1 MAFGSIIIQGNIIS
15 SEIINKIRNDDEKFQ
30 TSGDFAL
37 DRKTAVR
44 DEIGVAW
51 NAAKAHYTAFTLR
64 AARLLE
70 GNTGA
75 SETRNSWMIP
85 LLRILGYD
93 VEKAQAFIH
102 PDTAKS
108 YAISHIAANLHSFP
122 IHIMGLNDDLDR
134 RRESGG
140 PRLGPHALVQE
151 YLNNTEH
158 TYALVTNGR
167 YLRLL
172 RDATRLVRLSY
183 LEFNLE
189 KMMEE
194 ELYADFAIFFRL
206 LHATRMPKNSDETEN
221 SPIEYYHQ
229 QSLATGSRIR
239 ANLSKAVE
247 QSILDLANGFLS
259 HPRNDDLRQE
269 IAQGIMK
276 PAAFYGE
283 QLQLIYRILFLI
295 VIEERNLVYA
305 ETKDEELQRQCKLYD
320 DYYSIERLRKLAA
333 KLHSVDGRKHD
344 LWQGLKATFR
354 LFEDGFYGERL
365 GIKPLGSG
373 IFSSIA
379 LGKLPTLSLSN
390 ESLLTVIRRLTFF
403 ENEQKQQ
410 VRVNYSDLDVEEFGS
425 VYEGLL
431 EYDAEF
437 REINGTTQ
445 FTFKVGK
452 KRGESGAHY
461 TPEELVKPLIKYSL
475 DYVIEE
481 KLTVPNP
488 EQALLSIRVCD
499 VACGSGHI
507 LLSAARKIAI
517 ELARVRTNED
527 QPSPTA
533 MRHALRDVIRTSI
546 YGVDKNPLAVD
557 LCKVALWLEAH
568 NPGEPLNFLDHH
580 IKCGDAIVGLAHQ
593 DELFK
598 GIADEAFKALPGD
611 DKLIASALAK
621 RNKAERKQREAETGS
636 LGLQLMLGANHD
648 VMQKMEQL
656 MIQLQTFNAL
666 PEHTPE
672 EIEAK
677 AKAYRNLQHGKALH
691 TLKLLADIQV
701 MQFFVP
707 KTHEHKE
714 AIVTDKAYF
723 SYLRGGQSA
732 PFALEVDVFNHS
744 LSHRFFHWFLEFP
757 EVFAEQA
764 KSEVLANTGFDV
776 ILGNP
781 PFLGGQKLSGTY
793 GNAYLEYLKYS
804 YAPIGAVDLV
814 TYFFRRIF
822 TLIRE
827 KGFQSLI
834 STNTIAQGSTRE
846 GGLDVIVNQGGTI
859 NHAVRSMK
867 WPGIAAVEVALVTI
881 TMQHWTR
888 KFILAGKEVSTITPY
903 LDDSATVGNP
913 YPLKQNE
920 GKSFIGS
927 YVLGKGF
934 VLEPHEA
941 ETLIRKNPKNKDVLF
956 PYLNGDD
963 LNTNPDQAPSRWV
976 INFFDW
982 PEEKCRD
989 EYPDCYTILERLVKP
1004 ERQRW
1009 KKDDAGNDIGGE
1021 YALRK
1026 PLPQK
1031 WWIYG
1036 EKRPGLYHMI
1046 VSMEKVLVVPLVSKY
1061 TAIDIAPSQIVF
1073 MHKLAVIVINSY
1085 QVFEILN
1092 STIHNIWSWK
1102 YSSTLGS
1109 GTLNYSPTD
1118 CFETFPFP
1126 QNLTQSQEQQLE
1138 HLGENYHELRRQLM
1152 LAVQLGLTKTYNL
1165 FHTKLLR
1172 PIAPEEE
1179 QLDDK
1184 ALQKLFGKDAAHLNK
1199 HLAKTSG
1206 TIPFNEAVSGILK
1219 LRDLHVQMDNTVLE
1233 VYGWSDIKLRHDF
1246 YEVEYL
1252 PENDRIRYTIHP
1264 DARREIL
1271 KRLLELNHEVHE
1283 KEIAN
1288 GLWEKKVSPN
1298 RNNSLKKNIK
1308 SLKETQSH
1316 YGQFFDDI

>member
-1 MAFGSIIIQGNIIS
+1 MAFSSIIIQGNIIS

-30 TSGDFAL
+30 TPGDFAL

-51 NAAKAHYTAFTLR
+51 NAAKAHYMAFTLR
-64 AARLLE
+64 ATRL
-70 GNTGA
+70 NQSDSGA

-93 VEKAQAFIH
+93 VEKAQAFVQ
-102 PDTAKS
+102 PDTGKS
-108 YAISHIAANLHSFP
+108 YAISHVAANLNSFP

-194 ELYADFAIFFRL
+194 ELYADFALLFRL
-206 LHATRMPKNSDETEN
+206 LHATRMPKNPDETEN

-259 HPRNDDLRQE
+259 HQRNNDLRQD

-276 PAAFYGE
+276 PADFYGE

-305 ETKDEELQRQCKLYD
+305 ETKDEELQRQRKLYY
-320 DYYSIERLRKLAA
+320 DYYSIEHLRKLAA

-344 LWQGLKATFR
+344 LWQGLQATFR

-373 IFSSIA
+373 IFNSIA

-390 ESLLTVIRRLTFF
+390 ESLLKVIRRLTFF

-445 FTFKVGK
+445 FTFKEGK

-481 KLTVPNP
+481 KLTTPNP

-527 QPSPTA
+527 QPSPTSL
-533 MRHALRDVIRTSI
+533 RHALRDVIRTCI

-593 DELFK
+593 EELYK

-611 DKLIASALAK
+611 DKLIASAMAK

-648 VMQKMEQL
+648 VMLKMEQL
-656 MIQLQTFNAL
+656 MAQLQTFNAL

-691 TLKLLADIQV
+691 TLKLLADMQV

-723 SYLRGGQSA
+723 SYLRGGQA
-732 PFALEVDVFNHS
+732 VPFPLEVDVFHQAD
-744 LSHRFFHWFLEFP
+744 SHRFFHWFLEFP
-757 EVFAEQA
+757 EVFAEQS
-764 KSEVLANTGFDV
+764 KDDGFANTGFDV

-781 PFLGGQKLSGTY
+781 PFLGNRKLSGTY
-793 GNAYLEYLKYS
+793 GNAYLEYLKHA

-814 TYFFRRIF
+814 TYFFRRVF
-822 TLIRE
+822 TLIRN

-834 STNTIAQGSTRE
+834 STNTIAQGDARE
-846 GGLDVIVNQGGTI
+846 GGLDVIVRLGGTI
-859 NHAVRSMK
+859 NHAVRCMK

-881 TMQHWTR
+881 TKQPWAG
-888 KFILAGKEVSTITPY
+888 KFILAGKEVSAITPY
-903 LDDSATVGNP
+903 LDDSATTGGNP
-913 YPLKQNE
+913 SPLKQNE
-920 GKSFIGS
+920 GMSFQGS
-927 YVLGKGF
+927 IVLGKGF
-934 VLEPHEA
+934 VLEPQEA
-941 ETLIRKNPKNKDVLF
+941 EVLIRKNAKNKDVLF

-963 LNTNPDQAPSRWV
+963 LNTNPDQTPNRWV
-976 INFFDW
+976 INFFDL
-982 PEEKCRD
+982 PEDQCRN
-989 EYPDCYTILERLVKP
+989 EYPDCYSILERFVKP

-1009 KKDDAGNDIGGE
+1009 KKDDAGNDIVGE
-1021 YALRK
+1021 LALRK

-1031 WWIYG
+1031 WWIYAD
-1036 EKRPGLYHMI
+1036 KRPALYRAIANMDR
-1046 VSMEKVLVVPLVSKY
+1046 VLVIPRVTKY
-1061 TAIDIAPSQIVF
+1061 
-1073 MHKLAVIVINSY
+1073 
-1085 QVFEILN
+1085 
-1092 STIHNIWSWK
+1092 
-1102 YSSTLGS
+1102 
-1109 GTLNYSPTD
+1109 
-1118 CFETFPFP
+1118 
-1126 QNLTQSQEQQLE
+1126 
-1138 HLGENYHELRRQLM
+1138 
-1152 LAVQLGLTKTYNL
+1152 
-1165 FHTKLLR
+1165 
-1172 PIAPEEE
+1172 
-1179 QLDDK
+1179 
-1184 ALQKLFGKDAAHLNK
+1184 
-1199 HLAKTSG
+1199 
-1206 TIPFNEAVSGILK
+1206 
-1219 LRDLHVQMDNTVLE
+1219 
-1233 VYGWSDIKLRHDF
+1233 
-1246 YEVEYL
+1246 
-1252 PENDRIRYTIHP
+1252 
-1264 DARREIL
+1264 
-1271 KRLLELNHEVHE
+1271 
-1283 KEIAN
+1283 
-1288 GLWEKKVSPN
+1288 VSPKLSYSKN
-1298 RNNSLKKNIK
+1298 GTSFKHRNTKKKGNK
-1308 SLKETQSH
+1308 AKL
-1316 YGQFFDDI
+1316 

>member
-1 MAFGSIIIQGNIIS
+1 MAFSSITIQGNIIS

-30 TSGDFAL
+30 TPGDFAL

-51 NAAKAHYTAFTLR
+51 SAAKAHYTAFTLR
-64 AARLLE
+64 AARL
-70 GNTGA
+70 NQSDSGA

-93 VEKAQAFIH
+93 VEKAQAFVQ
-102 PDTAKS
+102 PDTGKS
-108 YAISHIAANLHSFP
+108 YAISHVAANLHSFP

-194 ELYADFAIFFRL
+194 ELYADFAILFRL
-206 LHATRMPKNSDETEN
+206 LHATRMPKNPDETEN

-276 PAAFYGE
+276 PADFYGE

-305 ETKDEELQRQCKLYD
+305 ETKDEELQRQRKLYY

-390 ESLLTVIRRLTFF
+390 ESLLKVIRRLTFF

-437 REINGTTQ
+437 REINGKTQ
-445 FTFKVGK
+445 FTFKEGK

-481 KLTVPNP
+481 KLTAPNP
-488 EQALLSIRVCD
+488 EQALLSIKVCD

-533 MRHALRDVIRTSI
+533 LRHALRDVIRICI

-593 DELFK
+593 EELYK

-611 DKLIASALAK
+611 DKLIASAMAK

-648 VMQKMEQL
+648 VMHKMEQL

-691 TLKLLADIQV
+691 TLKLLADMQV

-707 KTHEHKE
+707 KTHEHRE
-714 AIVTDKAYF
+714 SIVTDKAYF
-723 SYLRGGQSA
+723 SYLRGGQA
-732 PFALEVDVFNHS
+732 VPFALEVDVFNQS
-744 LSHRFFHWFLEFP
+744 SSHHFFHWFLEFP
-757 EVFAEQA
+757 EVFAS
-764 KSEVLANTGFDV
+764 KSMGDDHTINGFDV

-781 PFLGGQKLSGTY
+781 PYLGGKRISGY
-793 GNAYLEYLKYS
+793 FGDQYLNAIKY
-804 YAPIGAVDLV
+804 
-814 TYFFRRIF
+814 YF
-822 TLIRE
+822 
-827 KGFQSLI
+827 SP
-834 STNTIAQGSTRE
+834 SE
-846 GGLDVIVNQGGTI
+846 GGLDFVVYFIRRIYDLQKEKGFLSIITTNTISQGDSRRGGLEFLLNNRAEIVYVADNI
-859 NHAVRSMK
+859 S
-867 WPGIAAVEVALVTI
+867 WPGKANVKI
-881 TMQHWTR
+881 TLLSLHKGRWLSAR
-888 KFILAGKEVSTITPY
+888 ILNNKSVKFISIYFEDSNDLAPY
-903 LDDSATVGNP
+903 TLNKNLELA
-913 YPLKQNE
+913 YC
-920 GKSFIGS
+920 GS
-927 YVLGKGF
+927 VLSGEGF
-934 VLEPHEA
+934 VLTKEEA
-941 ETLIRKNPKNKDVLF
+941 NNYLQVEQNNLIIKPYMNGGDLNSTVNQTAKRFVIDFKNLDYEAASKYQDCFELVKNK
-956 PYLNGDD
+956 
-963 LNTNPDQAPSRWV
+963 
-976 INFFDW
+976 
-982 PEEKCRD
+982 
-989 EYPDCYTILERLVKP
+989 VKP
-1004 ERQRW
+1004 ERDKVKRKIYRDNWWQFAEKAVSLYEKIKGNEFVLAAARTSKTLAFARISAHYVFSANLTVFPSDSFVFFAVLHSNIHSAWAW
-1009 KKDDAGNDIGGE
+1009 KYGTTLKSD
-1021 YALRK
+1021 L
-1026 PLPQK
+1026 
-1031 WWIYG
+1031 IY
-1036 EKRPGLYHMI
+1036 
-1046 VSMEKVLVVPLVSKY
+1046 
-1061 TAIDIAPSQIVF
+1061 APSDIINNYPFLEFLENSNVF
-1073 MHKLAVIVINSY
+1073 R
-1085 QVFEILN
+1085 
-1092 STIHNIWSWK
+1092 
-1102 YSSTLGS
+1102 
-1109 GTLNYSPTD
+1109 
-1118 CFETFPFP
+1118 
-1126 QNLTQSQEQQLE
+1126 LTN
-1138 HLGENYHELRRQLM
+1138 LGEIYHEHRKQLM
-1152 LAVQLGLTKTYNL
+1152 LTIQLGLTKTYNL
-1165 FHTKLLR
+1165 FHARLLR
-1172 PIAPEEE
+1172 QVTPEEE
-1179 QLDDK
+1179 QLDDEK
-1184 ALQKLFGKDAAHLNK
+1184 AFQKLLGKDAAHLRK
-1199 HLAKTSG
+1199 HLAKTPS
-1206 TIPFNEAVSGILK
+1206 TIPFNEAVTGILK
-1219 LRDLHVQMDNTVLE
+1219 LRDLHVQMDNAVLE
-1233 VYGWSDIKLRHDF
+1233 AYGWSDINLHNDF

-1252 PENDRIRYTIHP
+1252 PENDRVRYTIHP

-1271 KRLLELNHEVHE
+1271 KRLLELNHEIHE
-1283 KEIAN
+1283 REVAE
-1288 GLWEKKVSPN
+1288 GLWEKKGK
-1298 RNNSLKKNIK
+1298 RTEKARDC
-1308 SLKETQSH
+1308 ETEIN
-1316 YGQFFDDI
+1316 GQIGFEL

>member
-1 MAFGSIIIQGNIIS
+1 MAFSSIIIQGNIIS

-30 TSGDFAL
+30 TPGDFAL

-51 NAAKAHYTAFTLR
+51 NAAKAHYMAFTLR
-64 AARLLE
+64 AARLNLSDS
-70 GNTGA
+70 GA

-305 ETKDEELQRQCKLYD
+305 KTKVEELQRQRKLYY

-344 LWQGLKATFR
+344 LWQGLQATFR

-390 ESLLTVIRRLTFF
+390 ESLLKVIRRLTFF

-437 REINGTTQ
+437 IEINGTTQ
-445 FTFKVGK
+445 FTFKEGK

-481 KLTVPNP
+481 KLTAPNP

-533 MRHALRDVIRTSI
+533 TRHALRDVIRICI

-593 DELFK
+593 EELYK

-611 DKLIASALAK
+611 DKLIASAMAK

-691 TLKLLADIQV
+691 TLKLLADMQV

-707 KTHEHKE
+707 KTHEHKGS
-714 AIVTDKAYF
+714 IVTDKAYF
-723 SYLRGGQSA
+723 SYLRGGQA
-732 PFALEVDVFNHS
+732 VPFALEVDVFNHS
-744 LSHRFFHWFLEFP
+744 SSHRFFHWFLEFP
-757 EVFAEQA
+757 EVFAEQS
-764 KSEVLANTGFDV
+764 KGDELTNTGFDV

-781 PFLGGQKLSGTY
+781 PFLGGQKLSGAY

-814 TYFFRRIF
+814 TYFFRCIYS
-822 TLIRE
+822 LIKD

-834 STNTIAQGSTRE
+834 STNTIAQGSARE

-881 TMQHWTR
+881 TKQQWTR

-920 GKSFIGS
+920 GKSFQGS
-927 YVLGKGF
+927 IVLGKGF
-934 VLEPHEA
+934 VLEQHEA
-941 ETLIRKNPKNKDVLF
+941 EALIRKNPKNSDVLF

-963 LNTNPDQAPSRWV
+963 LNNNPNQSPSRWV

-982 PEEKCRD
+982 PEEKCRN
-989 EYPDCYTILERLVKP
+989 EYSDCFDIVERLVKP
-1004 ERQRW
+1004 ERMSYDEKKNSWNKSVKENWW
-1009 KKDDAGNDIGGE
+1009 KFGAW
-1021 YALRK
+1021 RK
-1026 PLPQK
+1026 
-1031 WWIYG
+1031 
-1036 EKRPGLYHMI
+1036 GLEEASNGIDRMLTNSI
-1046 VSMEKVLVVPLVSKY
+1046 VSKY
-1061 TAIDIAPSQIVF
+1061 CGFVFEPIGIVF
-1073 MHKLAVIVINSY
+1073 SHRNAVFPVENYKAPVLMSS
-1085 QVFEILN
+1085 L
-1092 STIHNIWSWK
+1092 HNEWTWRAT
-1102 YSSTLGS
+1102 STLEGRI
-1109 GTLNYSPTD
+1109 NYSTSD
-1118 CFETFPFP
+1118 VLLTFPFP
-1126 QNLTQSQEQQLE
+1126 QEISQSQAQQLE
-1138 HLGENYHELRRQLM
+1138 HLGESYHEHRRQLM
-1152 LAVQLGLTKTYNL
+1152 LAIQLGLTKTYNL

-1184 ALQKLFGKDAAHLNK
+1184 ALQKLLGKDAAHLHK
-1199 HLAKTSG
+1199 HLAKTPG
-1206 TIPFNEAVSGILK
+1206 TTPFNEAVSGILK
-1219 LRDLHVQMDNTVLE
+1219 LRDLHIQMDKAVLE
-1233 VYGWSDIKLRHDF
+1233 AYGWSDINLHQDF

-1252 PENDRIRYTIHP
+1252 PENDRVRYTIHP

-1271 KRLLELNHEVHE
+1271 KRLLELNHKIHEQEVVD
-1283 KEIAN
+1283 
-1288 GLWEKKVSPN
+1288 GLFEKKG
-1298 RNNSLKKNIK
+1298 K
-1308 SLKETQSH
+1308 SKEKAAKTAESSQI
-1316 YGQFFDDI
+1316 GFEI

>member
-1 MAFGSIIIQGNIIS
+1 MAFSSIIIQGNIIS

-30 TSGDFAL
+30 TPADFAL

-51 NAAKAHYTAFTLR
+51 NAAKAHYMAFTLR
-64 AARLLE
+64 AARL
-70 GNTGA
+70 NQTDSGA

-93 VEKAQAFIH
+93 VEKAQAFVQ
-102 PDTAKS
+102 PDTGKS
-108 YAISHIAANLHSFP
+108 YAISHVAANLHSFP

-194 ELYADFAIFFRL
+194 ELYADFALLFRL
-206 LHATRMPKNSDETEN
+206 LHATRMPKNPDEIEN

-276 PAAFYGE
+276 PADFYGE

-305 ETKDEELQRQCKLYD
+305 ETKDEELQRQRKLYY

-390 ESLLTVIRRLTFF
+390 ESLLKVIRRLTFF

-437 REINGTTQ
+437 REINGKTQ
-445 FTFKVGK
+445 FTFKEGK

-481 KLTVPNP
+481 KLTAPNP
-488 EQALLSIRVCD
+488 EQALLSIKVCD

-533 MRHALRDVIRTSI
+533 TRHALRDVIRICI

-593 DELFK
+593 EELYK

-611 DKLIASALAK
+611 DKLIASAMAK

-648 VMQKMEQL
+648 VMLKMEQL
-656 MIQLQTFNAL
+656 MAQLQTFNAL

-691 TLKLLADIQV
+691 TLKLLADMQV

-707 KTHEHKE
+707 KTHEYRE
-714 AIVTDKAYF
+714 SIVTDKAYF
-723 SYLRGGQSA
+723 SYLRGGQA
-732 PFALEVDVFNHS
+732 VPFALEVDVFHQAD
-744 LSHRFFHWFLEFP
+744 SHRFFHWFLEFP
-757 EVFAEQA
+757 EVFAVQS
-764 KSEVLANTGFDV
+764 KGDGLANTGFDV

-781 PFLGGQKLSGTY
+781 PFLGNRKLSGTY
-793 GNAYLEYLKYS
+793 GNAYLEYLKH
-804 YAPIGAVDLV
+804 AFTPIGAVDLV

-834 STNTIAQGSTRE
+834 STNTIAQGDARE
-846 GGLDVIVNQGGTI
+846 GGLDVIVRQGGSI

-881 TMQHWTR
+881 TSQKWTG
-888 KFILAGKEVSTITPY
+888 KFYLADKEVSTITPY

-920 GKSFIGS
+920 GKSFQGS
-927 YVLGKGF
+927 IVLGKGF
-934 VLEPHEA
+934 VLEP
-941 ETLIRKNPKNKDVLF
+941 K
-956 PYLNGDD
+956 
-963 LNTNPDQAPSRWV
+963 
-976 INFFDW
+976 
-982 PEEKCRD
+982 
-989 EYPDCYTILERLVKP
+989 
-1004 ERQRW
+1004 
-1009 KKDDAGNDIGGE
+1009 
-1021 YALRK
+1021 
-1026 PLPQK
+1026 
-1031 WWIYG
+1031 
-1036 EKRPGLYHMI
+1036 
-1046 VSMEKVLVVPLVSKY
+1046 
-1061 TAIDIAPSQIVF
+1061 
-1073 MHKLAVIVINSY
+1073 
-1085 QVFEILN
+1085 
-1092 STIHNIWSWK
+1092 
-1102 YSSTLGS
+1102 
-1109 GTLNYSPTD
+1109 
-1118 CFETFPFP
+1118 
-1126 QNLTQSQEQQLE
+1126 
-1138 HLGENYHELRRQLM
+1138 
-1152 LAVQLGLTKTYNL
+1152 
-1165 FHTKLLR
+1165 
-1172 PIAPEEE
+1172 
-1179 QLDDK
+1179 
-1184 ALQKLFGKDAAHLNK
+1184 
-1199 HLAKTSG
+1199 
-1206 TIPFNEAVSGILK
+1206 
-1219 LRDLHVQMDNTVLE
+1219 
-1233 VYGWSDIKLRHDF
+1233 
-1246 YEVEYL
+1246 EVE
-1252 PENDRIRYTIHP
+1252 
-1264 DARREIL
+1264 
-1271 KRLLELNHEVHE
+1271 ELISVIGKQE
-1283 KEIAN
+1283 
-1288 GLWEKKVSPN
+1288 
-1298 RNNSLKKNIK
+1298 
-1308 SLKETQSH
+1308 
-1316 YGQFFDDI
+1316 

>member
-1 MAFGSIIIQGNIIS
+1 MAFSSIIIQGNIIS

-30 TSGDFAL
+30 TPADFAL

-64 AARLLE
+64 AARLHE
-70 GNTGA
+70 GDTGA

-85 LLRILGYD
+85 LLRTLGYD
-93 VEKAQAFIH
+93 VEKAQAVIH
-102 PDTAKS
+102 PDTGKS
-108 YAISHIAANLHSFP
+108 YAISHNAANLNGFP
-122 IHIMGLNDDLDR
+122 IHIMGLRDDLDR
-134 RRESGG
+134 RRETGG

-167 YLRLL
+167 FLRLL

-194 ELYADFAIFFRL
+194 ELYADFAILFRL
-206 LHATRMPKNSDETEN
+206 LHATRMPKSPDESEN

-247 QSILDLANGFLS
+247 QSILDLANGFLCHS
-259 HPRNDDLRQE
+259 RNEELRKR

-276 PAAFYGE
+276 PADFYAE

-305 ETKDEELQRQCKLYD
+305 ETRDEELQRYRKLYYG
-320 DYYSIERLRKLAA
+320 YYSIERLRKLAA
-333 KLHSVDGRKHD
+333 KLHYVDGRKHD

-354 LFEDGFYGERL
+354 LFEEGFYGERL

-373 IFSSIA
+373 IFSPVA
-379 LGKLPTLSLSN
+379 LGQLPTLFLSN
-390 ESLLTVIRRLTFF
+390 EALLKVIRRLTFF

-437 REINGTTQ
+437 KAINGITH
-445 FTFKVGK
+445 FTFKEGK
-452 KRGESGAHY
+452 GRGESGAHY

-481 KLTVPNP
+481 RLKATNP
-488 EQALLSIRVCD
+488 EQSLLSIRVCD

-517 ELARVRTNED
+517 ELARIRTSEE

-533 MRHALRDVIRTSI
+533 MRHALRDVIRTCI
-546 YGVDKNPLAVD
+546 FGVDKNPLAVN

-593 DELFK
+593 EELFR

-636 LGLQLMLGANHD
+636 LGLQLMLGANHG
-648 VMQKMEQL
+648 VMQKMELL
-656 MIQLQTFNAL
+656 MGQLQSFNAL
-666 PEHTPE
+666 PEETPE

-677 AKAYRNLQHGKALH
+677 AKAYRDLQNGSALH
-691 TLKLLADIQV
+691 ALKLLADMQV

-707 KTHEHKE
+707 KRQENRE
-714 AIVTDKAYF
+714 SIVTDKAYF
-723 SYLRGGQSA
+723 SYLRGGQA
-732 PFALEVDVFNHS
+732 VPFALEAIVVNHA
-744 LSHRFFHWFLEFP
+744 LSHSFFHWFLEFP
-757 EVFAEQA
+757 EVFAEA
-764 KSEVLANTGFDV
+764 SKGEGIANSGFDV

-781 PFLGGQKLSGTY
+781 PFLMNRKLRGTY
-793 GNAYLEYLKYS
+793 SPSYLECLKYTF
-804 YAPIGAVDLV
+804 APIGAVDLV

-822 TLIRE
+822 TLISN
-827 KGFQSLI
+827 KGFMSLI
-834 STNTIAQGSTRE
+834 STNTIAQGNARE
-846 GGLDVIVNQGGTI
+846 NGLDVIVAQGGAI

-867 WPGIAAVEVALVTI
+867 WPGIAAVDVALVTI
-881 TMQHWTR
+881 TKQQWKG
-888 KFILAGKEVSTITPY
+888 KFILASKEVGTITSY
-903 LDDSATVGNP
+903 LDDAETLGNP
-913 YPLKQNE
+913 FQLKQNE
-920 GKSFIGS
+920 DVSFIGS
-927 YVLGKGF
+927 YVLGMGF
-934 VLEPHEA
+934 VLEAQEA
-941 ETLIRKNPKNKDVLF
+941 EVLIRKNPKNTDVLF

-963 LNTNPDQAPSRWV
+963 LNTNANQAPNRWV

-982 PEEKCRD
+982 PEEKCHN
-989 EYPDCYTILERLVKP
+989 EYPDCYAILERLVKP

-1009 KKDDAGNDIGGE
+1009 KKDDAGNDIVGE

-1031 WWIYG
+1031 WWIYAD
-1036 EKRPGLYHMI
+1036 KRPALYLSI
-1046 VSMEKVLVVPLVSKY
+1046 ANKDRVLVLCQNTKHEAFSFVRNKQIYDQKLV
-1061 TAIDIAPSQIVF
+1061 VF
-1073 MHKLAVIVINSY
+1073 NVDGYCDFI
-1085 QVFEILN
+1085 ILQ
-1092 STIHNIWSWK
+1092 SIIHTSWAWK
-1102 YSSTLGS
+1102 RGTTLGA
-1109 GTLNYSPTD
+1109 GTLTYTPSAVYQMY
-1118 CFETFPFP
+1118 PFP
-1126 QNLTQSQEQQLE
+1126 QDLSKSQVEQLE
-1138 HLGENYHELRRQLM
+1138 QIGENYHEHRKQLM
-1152 LAVQLGLTKTYNL
+1152 LALQLGLTKTYNL
-1165 FHTKLLR
+1165 FHTQLLR
-1172 PIAPEEE
+1172 QITPEEQ

-1184 ALQKLFGKDAAHLNK
+1184 ALQKLVGKDGAHLRK
-1199 HLAKTSG
+1199 HLAKTPG
-1206 TIPFNEAVSGILK
+1206 TITFNEAVTGIQK
-1219 LRDLHVQMDNTVLE
+1219 LRNLHLQMDNAVLE
-1233 VYGWSDIKLRHDF
+1233 AYGWQDINLRHNF

-1252 PENDRIRYTIHP
+1252 PETDRTRYTIHP
-1264 DARREIL
+1264 EARREIL
-1271 KRLLELNHEVHE
+1271 KRLLELNHKIYAQEV
-1283 KEIAN
+1283 AD
-1288 GLWEKKVSPN
+1288 GLWEKKVKRSAED
-1298 RNNSLKKNIK
+1298 KIEK
-1308 SLKETQSH
+1308 KETLLQ
-1316 YGQFFDDI
+1316 IKMKL

>member
-1 MAFGSIIIQGNIIS
+1 MAFSSIIIQGNIIS
-15 SEIINKIRNDDEKFQ
+15 SEIINRIRIDDEKFQ
-30 TSGDFAL
+30 TPADFAL

-64 AARLLE
+64 AARLHE
-70 GNTGA
+70 GDTGA

-85 LLRILGYD
+85 LLRTLGYD
-93 VEKAQAFIH
+93 VEKAQAVIH
-102 PDTAKS
+102 PDTGKS
-108 YAISHIAANLHSFP
+108 YAISHNAANLNGFP
-122 IHIMGLNDDLDR
+122 IHIMGLHDDLDR
-134 RRESGG
+134 RREMGG

-167 YLRLL
+167 FLRLL

-194 ELYADFAIFFRL
+194 ELYADFAILFRL
-206 LHATRMPKNSDETEN
+206 LHATRMPKSPDESEN

-247 QSILDLANGFLS
+247 YSILDLANGFLC
-259 HPRNDDLRQE
+259 HPGNEELRQR
-269 IAQGIMK
+269 IAQCIMK
-276 PAAFYGE
+276 PADFYAE

-305 ETKDEELQRQCKLYD
+305 ETKDEELQRQRKLYY

-333 KLHSVDGRKHD
+333 KLHYIDGRKHD

-373 IFSSIA
+373 IFSAVA
-379 LGKLPTLSLSN
+379 LGQLPTLSLSN
-390 ESLLTVIRRLTFF
+390 EALLKVIRRLTFF

-437 REINGTTQ
+437 REINGITH
-445 FTFKVGK
+445 FTFKEGK
-452 KRGESGAHY
+452 GRSESGAHY

-481 KLTVPNP
+481 RLKAANP
-488 EQALLSIRVCD
+488 EQSLLSIRVCD

-517 ELARVRTNED
+517 EVARVRTKEE

-533 MRHALRDVIRTSI
+533 MRHALRDVIRTCI
-546 YGVDKNPLAVD
+546 YGVDKNPLAVN

-593 DELFK
+593 EELFR

-621 RNKAERKQREAETGS
+621 RNKIERKQREAETGS
-636 LGLQLMLGANHD
+636 LGLQLMLGANNE
-648 VMQKMEQL
+648 VMHKMEQL
-656 MIQLQTFNAL
+656 MGQLQSFNAL
-666 PEHTPE
+666 PEETPE

-677 AKAYRNLQHGKALH
+677 AKAYRNLQNGKILH
-691 TLKLLADIQV
+691 TLKLLADMQV

-707 KTHEHKE
+707 KTNEHKE
-714 AIVTDKAYF
+714 TFVTDKTYF
-723 SYLRGGQSA
+723 SYLRGGQA
-732 PFALEVDVFNHS
+732 VPFAFEVDVFNQAD
-744 LSHRFFHWFLEFP
+744 SHRFFHWFLEFP
-757 EVFAEQA
+757 EVFTG
-764 KSEVLANTGFDV
+764 KSKGDGVANFGFDV

-793 GNAYLEYLKYS
+793 GLAYLEYLKHT

-822 TLIRE
+822 TLIKE

-834 STNTIAQGSTRE
+834 STNTIAQGSARE
-846 GGLDVIVNQGGTI
+846 GGLDVIVGQGGAI

-881 TMQHWTR
+881 TKQKWTG
-888 KFILAGKEVSTITPY
+888 KFILANKEVSTITPY
-903 LDDSATVGNP
+903 LDDSVTLGNP
-913 YPLKQNE
+913 FLLKQNE
-920 GKSFIGS
+920 DKSFQGS
-927 YVLGKGF
+927 IVLGKGF
-934 VLEPHEA
+934 MLEPHEA
-941 ETLIRKNPKNKDVLF
+941 EALIKKNPKNKDVLF

-963 LNTNPDQAPSRWV
+963 LNTNPDQSPSRWV
-976 INFFDW
+976 INFFYW
-982 PEEKCRD
+982 AEEVCRD
-989 EYPDCYTILERLVKP
+989 NYPDCYDILLRLVKP
-1004 ERQRW
+1004 ERQLQKNNSDGIRR
-1009 KKDDAGNDIGGE
+1009 KKYWWQYGRNPI
-1021 YALRK
+1021 ALYRAIAK
-1026 PLPQK
+1026 L
-1031 WWIYG
+1031 
-1036 EKRPGLYHMI
+1036 
-1046 VSMEKVLVVPLVSKY
+1046 EKVLVIAQVSK
-1061 TAIDIAPSQIVF
+1061 TSAFDFTTTNKVLDA
-1073 MHKLAVIVINSY
+1073 KLNIFAFDSY
-1085 QVFEILN
+1085 HIFSILQSN
-1092 STIHNIWSWK
+1092 IHVQWAWR
-1102 YSSTLGS
+1102 YSSTMK
-1109 GTLNYSPTD
+1109 TD
-1118 CFETFPFP
+1118 LSYAPSMVFESFPFP
-1126 QNLTQSQEQQLE
+1126 QNLTQSQEVQLNR
-1138 HLGENYHELRRQLM
+1138 LGESYHEHRKQLM
-1152 LAVQLGLTKTYNL
+1152 LAIQLGLTKTYNL
-1165 FHTKLLR
+1165 FHAKLLR
-1172 PIAPEEE
+1172 PITLEEE
-1179 QLDDK
+1179 QIDDK
-1184 ALQKLFGKDAAHLNK
+1184 TLQKKLGKDAAHLRK
-1199 HLAKTSG
+1199 HLAKTPG
-1206 TIPFNEAVSGILK
+1206 TITFNEAVTNIQK
-1219 LRDLHVQMDNTVLE
+1219 LRNLHLQMDNAVLE
-1233 VYGWSDIKLRHDF
+1233 AYGWSDLNLRHNF

-1264 DARREIL
+1264 EARREIL
-1271 KRLLELNHEVHE
+1271 KRLLELNHEIHE
-1283 KEIAN
+1283 REVAE
-1288 GLWEKKVSPN
+1288 GLWEKKGK
-1298 RNNSLKKNIK
+1298 RTEKARDC
-1308 SLKETQSH
+1308 ETEIN
-1316 YGQFFDDI
+1316 GQIGFDL

>member
-1 MAFGSIIIQGNIIS
+1 MAFSSIIIQGNIIS
-15 SEIINKIRNDDEKFQ
+15 SEIINKIRIDDEKFQ

-51 NAAKAHYTAFTLR
+51 NAAKAHYMAFTLR
-64 AARLLE
+64 AARL
-70 GNTGA
+70 NQTDSGA

-93 VEKAQAFIH
+93 VEKAQAFVQ
-102 PDTAKS
+102 PDTGKS
-108 YAISHIAANLHSFP
+108 YAISHVAANLHSFP

-194 ELYADFAIFFRL
+194 ELYADFALLFRL
-206 LHATRMPKNSDETEN
+206 LHATRMPKNPDEIEN

-259 HPRNDDLRQE
+259 HLHNNDLRQE
-269 IAQGIMK
+269 IAQDIMK
-276 PAAFYGE
+276 PADFYGE

-305 ETKDEELQRQCKLYD
+305 ETKDEELQRQRKLYY

-390 ESLLTVIRRLTFF
+390 ESLLKVIRRLTFF

-437 REINGTTQ
+437 REINGATQ
-445 FTFKVGK
+445 FTFKEGK

-481 KLTVPNP
+481 KLTAPNP

-517 ELARVRTNED
+517 ELARVRTHED

-533 MRHALRDVIRTSI
+533 MRQALRDVIRICI

-593 DELFK
+593 EELYK

-611 DKLIASALAK
+611 DKLIASAMAK

-656 MIQLQTFNAL
+656 IMQLQTFNAL

-691 TLKLLADIQV
+691 TLKLLADMQV

-723 SYLRGGQSA
+723 SYLRGGQA
-732 PFALEVDVFNHS
+732 VPFPLEVDVFHQAD
-744 LSHRFFHWFLEFP
+744 SHRFFHWFLEFP
-757 EVFAEQA
+757 EVFAEQS
-764 KSEVLANTGFDV
+764 KDDGFANTGFDV

-781 PFLGGQKLSGTY
+781 PFLGGKKLSGTY
-793 GNAYLEYLKYS
+793 GHSFLEYLNYA

-834 STNTIAQGSTRE
+834 STNTIAQGNARE
-846 GGLDVIVNQGGTI
+846 GGLDVIVHQGGVI

-881 TMQHWTR
+881 TKQQWKG
-888 KFILAGKEVSTITPY
+888 KFILAGKEVKTITPY
-903 LDDSATVGNP
+903 LDDSATIGNP
-913 YPLKQNE
+913 YPLKQNTD
-920 GKSFIGS
+920 KSFQGS
-927 YVLGKGF
+927 IILGKGF

-941 ETLIRKNPKNKDVLF
+941 EALIRKNSTNRDVLF

-963 LNTNPDQAPSRWV
+963 LNSNPDQTPSRWV

-982 PEEKCRD
+982 SEKKCRD
-989 EYPDCYTILERLVKP
+989 EYPDCFEIVEQLVKP
-1004 ERQRW
+1004 QRAVL
-1009 KKDDAGNDIGGE
+1009 KDKGYRE
-1021 YALRK
+1021 
-1026 PLPQK
+1026 K
-1031 WWIYG
+1031 WWQYG
-1036 EKRPGLYHMI
+1036 RRGVDLYKAIAQMQRVLVI
-1046 VSMEKVLVVPLVSKY
+1046 AQVSKTSAFEFTGSKKVLDAKLNVFAFYDYRTFSILQSNTHVQWAWRFSSTMKTDLSY
-1061 TAIDIAPSQIVF
+1061 APSMV
-1073 MHKLAVIVINSY
+1073 
-1085 QVFEILN
+1085 
-1092 STIHNIWSWK
+1092 
-1102 YSSTLGS
+1102 
-1109 GTLNYSPTD
+1109 
-1118 CFETFPFP
+1118 FETFPFP
-1126 QNLTQSQEQQLE
+1126 QYISQSQEQQLDRI
-1138 HLGENYHELRRQLM
+1138 GENYHEHRRSLM
-1152 LAVQLGLTKTYNL
+1152 LSIQLGLTKTYNL
-1165 FHTKLLR
+1165 FHAKLLR
-1172 PIAPEEE
+1172 QITPEEE
-1179 QLDDK
+1179 QLDDQG
-1184 ALQKLFGKDAAHLNK
+1184 LQKHLGKDAAYLHK
-1199 HLAKTSG
+1199 HLAKTPD
-1206 TIPFNEAVSGILK
+1206 TTTFNEAVSGILK
-1219 LRDLHVQMDNTVLE
+1219 LRDLHVQMDNAVLE
-1233 VYGWSDIKLRHDF
+1233 VYGWSDINLRHDF
-1246 YEVEYL
+1246 YEVDYL

-1264 DARREIL
+1264 DVRREIL
-1271 KRLLELNHEVHE
+1271 KRLLELNHKIHAQEVDQ
-1283 KEIAN
+1283 
-1288 GLWEKKVSPN
+1288 GLWKKKGKEGKVA
-1298 RNNSLKKNIK
+1298 NSRDD
-1308 SLKETQSH
+1308 
-1316 YGQFFDDI
+1316 QFGLDLL

>member
-1 MAFGSIIIQGNIIS
+1 MAFSSIIIQGNIIS

-51 NAAKAHYTAFTLR
+51 NAAKAHYMAFTLR
-64 AARLLE
+64 AARL
-70 GNTGA
+70 NQTDSGA

-93 VEKAQAFIH
+93 VEKAQAFVQ
-102 PDTAKS
+102 PDTGKS
-108 YAISHIAANLHSFP
+108 YAISHVAANLHSFP

-194 ELYADFAIFFRL
+194 ELYADFALLFRL
-206 LHATRMPKNSDETEN
+206 LHATRMPKNPDEIEN

-259 HPRNDDLRQE
+259 HLHNNDLRQE

-276 PAAFYGE
+276 PADFYGE

-305 ETKDEELQRQCKLYD
+305 ETKDEELQRQRKLYY

-390 ESLLTVIRRLTFF
+390 ESLLKVIRRLTFF

-445 FTFKVGK
+445 FTFKEGK

-481 KLTVPNP
+481 KLATPNP
-488 EQALLSIRVCD
+488 EQALLSIKVCD

-533 MRHALRDVIRTSI
+533 IRHALRDVIRICI

-593 DELFK
+593 EELYK

-611 DKLIASALAK
+611 DKLIASAMAK

-648 VMQKMEQL
+648 VMLKMEQL
-656 MIQLQTFNAL
+656 MAQLQTFNAL

-691 TLKLLADIQV
+691 TLKLLADMQV

-723 SYLRGGQSA
+723 SYLRGGQA
-732 PFALEVDVFNHS
+732 VPFPLEVDVFHQAD
-744 LSHRFFHWFLEFP
+744 SHRFFHWFLEFP
-757 EVFAEQA
+757 EVFAEQS
-764 KSEVLANTGFDV
+764 KDDGFANTGFDV

-781 PFLGGQKLSGTY
+781 PFLHNRKLTGTY
-793 GNAYLEYLKYS
+793 GIRYLEYLKH
-804 YAPIGAVDLV
+804 AFTPIGAVDLV

-822 TLIRE
+822 MLIRE

-834 STNTIAQGSTRE
+834 STNTISQGDARKD
-846 GGLDVIVNQGGTI
+846 GLDIIIRQGGTI

-881 TMQHWTR
+881 TKQSWKG
-888 KFILAGKEVSTITPY
+888 KFYLAGKEAQIITPY

-913 YPLKQNE
+913 YPLKQNA
-920 GKSFIGS
+920 GMSFIGS
-927 YVLGKGF
+927 YVLGQGF
-934 VLEPHEA
+934 VFEPHEA
-941 ETLIRKNPKNKDVLF
+941 EALIRKNPKNRDIIF

-963 LNTNPDQAPSRWV
+963 LNNNPDQMPSRRV

-982 PEEKCRD
+982 SEDKCRN
-989 EYPDCYTILERLVKP
+989 EYPNCFQIVEKLVKP
-1004 ERQRW
+1004 DRQRW
-1009 KKDDAGNDIGGE
+1009 KKDDEGNDIVGE

-1026 PLPQK
+1026 PLPEK
-1031 WWIYG
+1031 WWLYAD
-1036 EKRPGLYHMI
+1036 KRPALYRTISEMDR
-1046 VSMEKVLVVPLVSKY
+1046 VLIIALTSK
-1061 TAIDIAPSQIVF
+1061 TLAFNFMDSRSVFSHATGVIAFDQMSKFSLIQSVF
-1073 MHKLAVIVINSY
+1073 
-1085 QVFEILN
+1085 
-1092 STIHNIWSWK
+1092 HNQWAWR
-1102 YSSTLGS
+1102 YGSTLKS
-1109 GTLNYSPTD
+1109 DLRYTPSD
-1118 CFETFPFP
+1118 VFETFPFP
-1126 QNLTQSQEQQLE
+1126 QNISQSQEQRLD
-1138 HLGENYHELRRQLM
+1138 HIGESYHEHRRQLM
-1152 LAVQLGLTKTYNL
+1152 LAIQLGLTKTYNL
-1165 FHTKLLR
+1165 FHAKLLR

-1184 ALQKLFGKDAAHLNK
+1184 DLQKLLGKDAAHLHK
-1199 HLAKTSG
+1199 HLAKTPG
-1206 TIPFNEAVSGILK
+1206 TIPFNEAVTGILK
-1219 LRDLHVQMDNTVLE
+1219 LRDLHIHMDNAVLE
-1233 VYGWSDIKLRHDF
+1233 AYGWSDINLRNNF

-1252 PENDRIRYTIHP
+1252 PENDRVRYTIHP

-1271 KRLLELNHEVHE
+1271 KRLLELNHLVHKQEVE
-1283 KEIAN
+1283 D
-1288 GLWEKKVSPN
+1288 GFWEKKG
-1298 RNNSLKKNIK
+1298 
-1308 SLKETQSH
+1308 KESKTGKQRDAQMDF
-1316 YGQFFDDI
+1316 GI

>member
-1 MAFGSIIIQGNIIS
+1 MAFSSIIIQGNIIS

-37 DRKTAVR
+37 DKKTAVR

-51 NAAKAHYTAFTLR
+51 NAAKAHYMAFTLR
-64 AARLLE
+64 AARL
-70 GNTGA
+70 NQRDSGA

-93 VEKAQAFIH
+93 VEKAQAFVQ
-102 PDTAKS
+102 PDTGKS

-194 ELYADFAIFFRL
+194 ELYADFAILFRL
-206 LHATRMPKNSDETEN
+206 LHATRMPKNPDETEN

-259 HPRNDDLRQE
+259 HPRNNDLRQV

-276 PAAFYGE
+276 PADFYGE

-305 ETKDEELQRQCKLYD
+305 ETKDEELQRQRKLYY

-333 KLHSVDGRKHD
+333 KLYSVDGRKHD

-373 IFSSIA
+373 IFSSVA

-390 ESLLTVIRRLTFF
+390 ESLLKVIRRLTFF

-437 REINGTTQ
+437 KEINGSTQ
-445 FTFKVGK
+445 FSFKEGK

-481 KLTVPNP
+481 KLTTPNP

-527 QPSPTA
+527 QPSPTSL
-533 MRHALRDVIRTSI
+533 RHALRDVIRICI

-580 IKCGDAIVGLAHQ
+580 IKCGDAIVGLAYQ
-593 DELFK
+593 EELYK

-611 DKLIASALAK
+611 DKQITSALAK

-656 MIQLQTFNAL
+656 IIQLQTFNAL
-666 PEHTPE
+666 SEHTPE

-677 AKAYRNLQHGKALH
+677 TKAYRNLQHGKALH
-691 TLKLLADIQV
+691 TLKLLADMQV

-707 KTHEHKE
+707 KTHEHKDS
-714 AIVTDKAYF
+714 IVTDKAYF
-723 SYLRGGQSA
+723 SYLRGGQA
-732 PFALEVDVFNHS
+732 VPFALEVDVFDQAD
-744 LSHRFFHWFLEFP
+744 SHRFFHWFLEFP
-757 EVFAEQA
+757 EVFAEHS
-764 KSEVLANTGFDV
+764 KDDGLVTKGFDV

-781 PFLGGQKLSGTY
+781 PFLGGQKLSGAY

-814 TYFFRRIF
+814 TYFFRRIYS
-822 TLIRE
+822 LIKD

-834 STNTIAQGSTRE
+834 STNTIAQGSARE

-881 TMQHWTR
+881 TKQQWKE
-888 KFILAGKEVSTITPY
+888 KFFLAGKEVNTITPY

-920 GKSFIGS
+920 GKSFQGS
-927 YVLGKGF
+927 IVLGKGF

-941 ETLIRKNPKNKDVLF
+941 EAMIRKNPKNRDVLF

-963 LNTNPDQAPSRWV
+963 LNNNPDQSPSRWV

-982 PEEKCRD
+982 SEEKCRE
-989 EYPDCYTILERLVKP
+989 EYSDCFDIVERLVKP
-1004 ERQRW
+1004 ERMSYDEKKNSWNKSVKENWW
-1009 KKDDAGNDIGGE
+1009 KFGAW
-1021 YALRK
+1021 RK
-1026 PLPQK
+1026 
-1031 WWIYG
+1031 
-1036 EKRPGLYHMI
+1036 GLDEAM
-1046 VSMEKVLVVPLVSKY
+1046 VGLDKVLIISEVTKYYAFSFVSCNMVYMHTLK
-1061 TAIDIAPSQIVF
+1061 IATYSSNVHF
-1073 MHKLAVIVINSY
+1073 ALINS
-1085 QVFEILN
+1085 VLKSE
-1092 STIHNIWSWK
+1092 WSWK
-1102 YSSTLGS
+1102 YSSRMGDTTLR
-1109 GTLNYSPTD
+1109 YSNSD
-1118 CFETFPFP
+1118 AFGTFPFP
-1126 QNLTQSQEQQLE
+1126 QKLSQSQEQQLN
-1138 HLGENYHELRRQLM
+1138 HIGESYHEHRSQLM
-1152 LAVQLGLTKTYNL
+1152 LAVHLGLTKTYNT
-1165 FHTKLLR
+1165 FHAKLLR
-1172 PIAPEEE
+1172 QINSEDEL
-1179 QLDDK
+1179 LDEK
-1184 ALQKLFGKDAAHLNK
+1184 AFQKLLGKDAAHMHK

-1219 LRDLHVQMDNTVLE
+1219 LRDLHAHMDNAVLE
-1233 VYGWSDIKLRHDF
+1233 VYGWSDINLRHDF
-1246 YEVEYL
+1246 YEVDYL
-1252 PENDRIRYTIHP
+1252 PENDRVRYTIHP
-1264 DARREIL
+1264 EARREIL
-1271 KRLLELNHEVHE
+1271 KRLLELNHKIHTQEVAE
-1283 KEIAN
+1283 
-1288 GLWEKKVSPN
+1288 GLWEKKGKRTGKEKDIRAYKS
-1298 RNNSLKKNIK
+1298 RQIRINI
-1308 SLKETQSH
+1308 
-1316 YGQFFDDI
+1316 

>member
-1 MAFGSIIIQGNIIS
+1 MAFSSITIQGNIIS

-30 TSGDFAL
+30 TPGDFAL

-51 NAAKAHYTAFTLR
+51 SAAKAHYMAFTLR
-64 AARLLE
+64 AARL
-70 GNTGA
+70 NQSDSGA

-93 VEKAQAFIH
+93 VEKAQAFVQ
-102 PDTAKS
+102 PDTGKS

-194 ELYADFAIFFRL
+194 ELYADFALLFRL
-206 LHATRMPKNSDETEN
+206 LHATRMPKNPDEIEN

-259 HPRNDDLRQE
+259 HLRNNDLRQE

-276 PAAFYGE
+276 PADFYGE

-305 ETKDEELQRQCKLYD
+305 ETKDEELQRQRKLYY
-320 DYYSIERLRKLAA
+320 DYYSIEHLRKLAA

-344 LWQGLKATFR
+344 LWQGLQATFR

-390 ESLLTVIRRLTFF
+390 ESLLKVIRRLTFF

-445 FTFKVGK
+445 FTFKEGK

-481 KLTVPNP
+481 KLTAPNP
-488 EQALLSIRVCD
+488 EQALLSIKVCD

-533 MRHALRDVIRTSI
+533 LRHALRDVIRICI

-593 DELFK
+593 EELYK

-611 DKLIASALAK
+611 DKLIASAMAK

-636 LGLQLMLGANHD
+636 LGLQLMLGANND
-648 VMQKMEQL
+648 VMLKMEQL
-656 MIQLQTFNAL
+656 MAQLQTFNAL

-691 TLKLLADIQV
+691 TLKRLADMQV

-707 KTHEHKE
+707 KTHEYRE
-714 AIVTDKAYF
+714 SIVTDKAYF
-723 SYLRGGQSA
+723 SYLRGGQA
-732 PFALEVDVFNHS
+732 VPFALEVDVFHQAD
-744 LSHRFFHWFLEFP
+744 SHRFFHWFLEFP
-757 EVFAEQA
+757 EVFAS
-764 KSEVLANTGFDV
+764 KSMGHDHTIKGFDV

-781 PFLGGQKLSGTY
+781 PFLGGKKLSGTY
-793 GNAYLEYLKYS
+793 SNAYLEYLKYA

-814 TYFFRRIF
+814 TYFFRRVF
-822 TLIRE
+822 TLIRD

-834 STNTIAQGSTRE
+834 STNTIAQGNARE
-846 GGLDVIVNQGGTI
+846 DGLDVILGQGGSI

-867 WPGIAAVEVALVTI
+867 WPGMAAVEVALVTI
-881 TMQHWTR
+881 TKQKW
-888 KFILAGKEVSTITPY
+888 KGQFILAGKEVKTITSY
-903 LDDSATVGNP
+903 LDDSETQGNP
-913 YPLKQNE
+913 YSLKVNA
-920 GKSFIGS
+920 GKGFYGS
-927 YVLGKGF
+927 ILLGKGF
-934 VLEPHEA
+934 VLKSHEA
-941 ETLIRKNPKNKDVLF
+941 QELIRKNRKNRDVLF
-956 PYLNGDD
+956 PYIIGDD
-963 LNTNPDQAPSRWV
+963 INSHPDQTPSRWV

-982 PEEKCRD
+982 SKEKCRV
-989 EYPDCYTILERLVKP
+989 EYPDCFVIVEQLVKP
-1004 ERQRW
+1004 ERDIL
-1009 KKDDAGNDIGGE
+1009 KDKGYRE
-1021 YALRK
+1021 
-1026 PLPQK
+1026 K
-1031 WWIYG
+1031 WWQYG
-1036 EKRPGLYHMI
+1036 RRGVDLYKAI
-1046 VSMEKVLVVPLVSKY
+1046 ASMDRVLSRSLTSKHHSCELI
-1061 TAIDIAPSQIVF
+1061 TTKQVIDQTC
-1073 MHKLAVIVINSY
+1073 IVISNNDFYHFSIF
-1085 QVFEILN
+1085 QSEIHSQWVIKGSAN
-1092 STIHNIWSWK
+1092 
-1102 YSSTLGS
+1102 LG
-1109 GTLNYSPTD
+1109 GTGRYNLSLGY
-1118 CFETFPFP
+1118 ETFPLP
-1126 QNLTQSQEQQLE
+1126 PNLSQSQEQYLE
-1138 HLGENYHELRRQLM
+1138 VIGKSYHENRKQLM
-1152 LAVQLGLTKTYNL
+1152 VAIQLGLTKTYNL
-1165 FHTKLLR
+1165 FHARLLSQVT
-1172 PIAPEEE
+1172 PEKEKV
-1179 QLDDK
+1179 DDK
-1184 ALQKLFGKDAAHLNK
+1184 SFQKLFGKDAAHLLK
-1199 HLAKTSG
+1199 HLAKTPG
-1206 TIPFNEAVSGILK
+1206 TIPFNEAVTGILK
-1219 LRDLHVQMDNTVLE
+1219 LRDLHVQMDNAVLE
-1233 VYGWSDIKLRHDF
+1233 AYGWSDINLRHDF

-1252 PENDRIRYTIHP
+1252 PENDHVRYTIHP

-1271 KRLLELNHEVHE
+1271 KRLLVFNHQLYAYEL
-1283 KEIAN
+1283 AG
-1288 GLWEKKVSPN
+1288 GLWDKKVKASKAP
-1298 RNNSLKKNIK
+1298 K
-1308 SLKETQSH
+1308 SDD
-1316 YGQFFDDI
+1316 GQMGLNL

>member
-1 MAFGSIIIQGNIIS
+1 MAFSSIIIQGNIIS

-30 TSGDFAL
+30 TPGDFAL

-51 NAAKAHYTAFTLR
+51 SAAKAHYMAFTLR
-64 AARLLE
+64 AARL
-70 GNTGA
+70 NQSDSGA

-93 VEKAQAFIH
+93 VEKAQAFVQ
-102 PDTAKS
+102 PDTGKS
-108 YAISHIAANLHSFP
+108 YAISHVAANLHSFP

-194 ELYADFAIFFRL
+194 ELYADFALLFRL
-206 LHATRMPKNSDETEN
+206 LHATRMPKNPDETEN

-259 HPRNDDLRQE
+259 HLHNNDLRQE

-276 PAAFYGE
+276 PADFYGE

-305 ETKDEELQRQCKLYD
+305 ETKDEELQRQRKLYY
-320 DYYSIERLRKLAA
+320 DYYSIEHLRKLAA

-344 LWQGLKATFR
+344 LWQGLQATFR

-390 ESLLTVIRRLTFF
+390 ESLLKVIRRLTFF

-437 REINGTTQ
+437 REINGATQ
-445 FTFKVGK
+445 FTFKEGK

-481 KLTVPNP
+481 KLTAPNP
-488 EQALLSIRVCD
+488 EQALLSIKVCD

-517 ELARVRTNED
+517 ELARVRTHED

-533 MRHALRDVIRTSI
+533 MRHALRDVIRICI

-593 DELFK
+593 EELYK

-611 DKLIASALAK
+611 DKLIASAMAK

-648 VMQKMEQL
+648 VMLKMEQL
-656 MIQLQTFNAL
+656 MAQLQTFNAL

-691 TLKLLADIQV
+691 TLKLLADMQV

-723 SYLRGGQSA
+723 SYLRGGQTV
-732 PFALEVDVFNHS
+732 PFALEVDVFDQAD
-744 LSHRFFHWFLEFP
+744 SHRFFHWFLEFP
-757 EVFAEQA
+757 EVSQA
-764 KSEVLANTGFDV
+764 GGFDC

-781 PFLGGQKLSGTY
+781 PYLVGKKISGNY
-793 GNAYLEYLKYS
+793 GNDYLNCIKTRYEPANGS
-804 YAPIGAVDLV
+804 VDYV
-814 TYFFRRIF
+814 VYFLRRGVELLNNEGVI
-822 TLIRE
+822 
-827 KGFQSLI
+827 SLI
-834 STNTIAQGSTRE
+834 TAKVIAQGDSRTA
-846 GGLDVIVNQGGTI
+846 GLEYIINNGAQIVYAI
-859 NHAVRSMK
+859 KSIS
-867 WPGIAAVEVALVTI
+867 WPGDAAVEI
-881 TMQHWTR
+881 SICSIYNNSKNKYN
-888 KFILAGKEVSTITPY
+888 KFIGNRKAIFISSY
-903 LDDSATVGNP
+903 LDDDNDFSEPFILMINS
-913 YPLKQNE
+913 
-920 GKSFIGS
+920 GKSFQGS
-927 YVLGKGF
+927 VVLGKGF
-934 VLEPHEA
+934 ILPLDKRSLFIKINEKNTAALYHY
-941 ETLIRKNPKNKDVLF
+941 LI
-956 PYLNGDD
+956 GDD
-963 LNTNPDQAPSRWV
+963 LNSNFDQAANRLI

-982 PEEKCRD
+982 PEDKCKN
-989 EYPDCYTILERLVKP
+989 EYPELYNIVEKLVKP
-1004 ERQRW
+1004 ERLLS
-1009 KKDDAGNDIGGE
+1009 KDKGYRE
-1021 YALRK
+1021 
-1026 PLPQK
+1026 K
-1031 WWIYG
+1031 WWQYG
-1036 EKRPGLYHMI
+1036 RKGVDLYEAI
-1046 VSMEKVLVVPLVSKY
+1046 KCNDRVLVISQNTKPVAFSFVP
-1061 TAIDIAPSQIVF
+1061 
-1073 MHKLAVIVINSY
+1073 NN
-1085 QVFEILN
+1085 QVFDQKLVVFNHEENYFFSILQ
-1092 STIHNIWSWK
+1092 SSIHYVWSCK
-1102 YSSTLGS
+1102 RGTTLGAA
-1109 GTLNYSPTD
+1109 TLTYTPTTIYQ
-1118 CFETFPFP
+1118 TFPFP
-1126 QNLTQSQEQQLE
+1126 QNLSQSQEQQLDRI
-1138 HLGENYHELRRQLM
+1138 GENYHEHRRQLM
-1152 LAVQLGLTKTYNL
+1152 LSIQLGLTKTYNL
-1165 FHTKLLR
+1165 FHAKRLR
-1172 PIAPEEE
+1172 QITPEEE

-1184 ALQKLFGKDAAHLNK
+1184 ALQKQLGKDAELLRK
-1199 HLAKTSG
+1199 HLAKTTG
-1206 TIPFNEAVSGILK
+1206 TIPFNEAVTGILK
-1219 LRDLHVQMDNTVLE
+1219 LRDLHVQMDNAVLE
-1233 VYGWSDIKLRHDF
+1233 AYGWSDINLRHDF
-1246 YEVEYL
+1246 YEVDYL
-1252 PENDRIRYTIHP
+1252 PENDRVRYTIHP

-1271 KRLLELNHEVHE
+1271 KRLLELNHKIHNQEV
-1283 KEIAN
+1283 AD
-1288 GLWEKKVSPN
+1288 GLWEKKGKMDN
-1298 RNNSLKKNIK
+1298 KERLRNKLDSDQMGL
-1308 SLKETQSH
+1308 
-1316 YGQFFDDI
+1316 DI